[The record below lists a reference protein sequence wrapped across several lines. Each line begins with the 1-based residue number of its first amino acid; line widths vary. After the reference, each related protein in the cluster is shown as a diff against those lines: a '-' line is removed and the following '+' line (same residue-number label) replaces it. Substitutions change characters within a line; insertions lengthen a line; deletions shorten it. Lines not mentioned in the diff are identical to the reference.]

1 MAEVYVN
8 SWEEFVTAVGVA
20 GDTVILPEEATW
32 NMNEI
37 APLGVSDIIYIRCA
51 VIEGRGT
58 RIKNLN
64 ITGYFSIANN
74 VTFNDFFLTD
84 FICSGTRGQLFWLQ
98 GSSKTVNF
106 NGCAFSG
113 ILSAAAKG
121 FVASSSGEACS
132 ANFTQSSVNVE
143 CAGANFV
150 LTAGLS
156 DHNLKYCRI
165 EIHAPNS
172 TYDGHIGSGSKTC
185 DFCEMVLYIPKAPR
199 FRTFSFR
206 GCTVRGNMQIATE
219 YSDSSSGTWKGNV
232 SVYSTDAFGDGFTPY
247 KPQFFVGVSEEQ
259 LKDPAYL
266 RSFGFPIVVV

>member
-32 NMNEI
+32 DMNEI

-84 FICSGTRGQLFWLQ
+84 FLCSGTRDQLFYLS
-98 GSSKTVNF
+98 GNRTVNF
-106 NGCAFSG
+106 NRCALSG
-113 ILSAAAKG
+113 IQSVTAIALIAEGAG
-121 FVASSSGEACS
+121 GTVY
-132 ANFTQSSVNVE
+132 FTQCSINIE
-143 CAGANFV
+143 CAGTSYQ
-150 LTAGLS
+150 LTEAAIQTKC
-156 DHNLKYCRI
+156 KYCRV
-165 EIHAPNS
+165 ELHLPNS
-172 TYDGHIGSGSKTC
+172 TYNGHIGSGSHTF
-185 DFCEMVLYIPKAPR
+185 DFCEMALYIPKAPR
-199 FRTFSFR
+199 FRTFSFT

-219 YSDSSSGTWKGNV
+219 YSDSSSGTWSGNV
-232 SVYSTDAFGDGFTPY
+232 SVYSTDAFGLGFTPY

-259 LKDPAYL
+259 LKNPAYL
-266 RSFGFPIVVV
+266 RSVGFPIVV

>member
-32 NMNEI
+32 DMNEI

-64 ITGYFSIANN
+64 ITGYFSIVNN
-74 VTFNDFFLTD
+74 VTFNDFYLTD
-84 FICSGTRGQLFWLQ
+84 FICSGTRDQLFYMSLNR
-98 GSSKTVNF
+98 TLYF
-106 NGCAFSG
+106 NRCAFSG
-113 ILSAAAKG
+113 IQSVTALALIAEG
-121 FVASSSGEACS
+121 SGGDAYLTQCS
-132 ANFTQSSVNVE
+132 INIE
-143 CAGANFV
+143 CAGTSYQ
-150 LTAGLS
+150 LTEAAIQTKW
-156 DHNLKYCRI
+156 KYCRV
-165 EIHAPNS
+165 ELHLPNS
-172 TYDGHIGSGSKTC
+172 TYDGHIGSGSHTF

-199 FRTFSFR
+199 FRTFSFT

-232 SVYSTDAFGDGFTPY
+232 SVYSTDAFGSGFTPY

>member
-8 SWEEFVTAVGVA
+8 SWTEFITAVGVA

-32 NMNEI
+32 DMNEI

-64 ITGYFSIANN
+64 ITGYFSIENN

-84 FICSGTRGQLFWLQ
+84 FICSGTRDQLFWLR
-98 GSSKTVNF
+98 GSNRTVNF

-113 ILSAAAKG
+113 ILSVTAIG
-121 FVASSSGEACS
+121 FVASGLSSGCS

-143 CAGANFV
+143 CAGVDFE
-150 LTAGLS
+150 LTANLAY
-156 DHNLKYCRI
+156 HNFKYCRV

-172 TYDGHIGSGSKTC
+172 TYGGHIGTGGKLF

-199 FRTFSFR
+199 FRTFSFT
-206 GCTVRGNMQIATE
+206 GCTVRGNMQSATE
-219 YSDSSSGTWKGNV
+219 YSGSSSGTWKGNV

-266 RSFGFPIVVV
+266 RSVGFPIVV

>member
-32 NMNEI
+32 DMNEI

-84 FICSGTRGQLFWLQ
+84 FLCSGTRDQLFYLS
-98 GSSKTVNF
+98 GNRTVNF
-106 NGCAFSG
+106 NRCALSG
-113 ILSAAAKG
+113 IQSVTAIALIAEGAG
-121 FVASSSGEACS
+121 GTVY
-132 ANFTQSSVNVE
+132 FTQCSINLE
-143 CAGANFV
+143 CAGTAYM
-150 LTAGLS
+150 LTEPEIQAQC
-156 DHNLKYCRI
+156 KYCRI
-165 EIHAPNS
+165 ELHLPNS
-172 TYDGHIGSGSKTC
+172 TYDGHIGSTNHKF
-185 DFCEMVLYIPKAPR
+185 DFCEVVLYIPKSPR
-199 FRTFSFR
+199 FRTFSFT
-206 GCTVRGNMQIATE
+206 GCTVRGNMQLATE
-219 YSDSSSGTWKGNV
+219 YSDSSSGTWSGNV

-259 LKDPAYL
+259 LKNPAYL
-266 RSFGFPIVVV
+266 RSVGFPIVV